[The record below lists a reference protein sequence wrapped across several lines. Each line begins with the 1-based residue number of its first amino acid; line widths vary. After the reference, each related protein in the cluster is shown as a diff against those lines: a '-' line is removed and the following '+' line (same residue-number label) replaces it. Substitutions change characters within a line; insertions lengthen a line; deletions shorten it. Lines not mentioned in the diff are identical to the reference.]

1 MKISDNITYAEA
13 IHSQTAKRK
22 GIDNTPNPTQVEN
35 MKLLAEKV
43 FEPLRK
49 WVGGPIKVNSFFR
62 SPELNTAIGG
72 VASSQHCK
80 GQAID
85 IDDVYGYKTN
95 AEMYHWVKENLNF
108 DQMIWEFG
116 TDMNPNWVHISY
128 VSEED
133 NRNRCLKA
141 YKDDMGR
148 TKYKTNAEMY
158 AWVKENLNFD
168 QMIWEFGTDMNP
180 NWVHISYVSEEDNRN
195 RCLKAYKDEYNKTK
209 YKTI

>member
-1 MKISDNITYAEA
+1 MKISDHISYAES
-13 IHSQTAKRK
+13 IHSNTAKRR

-35 MKLLAEKV
+35 MKLTADKV

-62 SPELNTAIGG
+62 SLELNEKIGG
-72 VASSQHCK
+72 SKTSQHCK

-95 AEMYHWVKENLNF
+95 AEMYAWIKENIDF

-116 TDMNPNWVHISY
+116 TDTQPNWVHISY
-128 VSEED
+128 VSKED

-141 YKDDMGR
+141 YK
-148 TKYKTNAEMY
+148 
-158 AWVKENLNFD
+158 
-168 QMIWEFGTDMNP
+168 
-180 NWVHISYVSEEDNRN
+180 EDR
-195 RCLKAYKDEYNKTK
+195 KTK
-209 YKTI
+209 YKII

>member
-1 MKISDNITYAEA
+1 MENISKHITYAEA

-22 GIDNTPNPTQVEN
+22 CIDNTPNITQVDN
-35 MKLLAEKV
+35 MKVLAEKI

-62 SPELNTAIGG
+62 SAELNEAIGG
-72 VASSQHCK
+72 SKTSQHCK

-85 IDDVYGYKTN
+85 IDDVYGHKTN
-95 AEMYHWVKENLNF
+95 AEMYHWIKENLSF

-116 TDMNPNWVHISY
+116 TDTQPNWVHVSY

-133 NRNRCLKA
+133 NRK
-141 YKDDMGR
+141 
-148 TKYKTNAEMY
+148 
-158 AWVKENLNFD
+158 
-168 QMIWEFGTDMNP
+168 
-180 NWVHISYVSEEDNRN
+180 
-195 RCLKAYKDEYNKTK
+195 RCLKAYKDEYNRTK